1 MLTSNDMARVVSQLA
16 NDAKKREMH
25 DILST
30 MGPAARMNLV
40 NGTRSLVEISEAIT
54 RQEEFYMDNTLSM
67 IA

>member
-1 MLTSNDMARVVSQLA
+1 MLNSNDMARVVSQLA

-30 MGPAARMNLV
+30 MNPAARVDLV
-40 NGTRSLVEISEAIT
+40 NGTRSLVEISQAIE
-54 RQEEFYMDNTLSM
+54 RQEHHDLVGSM